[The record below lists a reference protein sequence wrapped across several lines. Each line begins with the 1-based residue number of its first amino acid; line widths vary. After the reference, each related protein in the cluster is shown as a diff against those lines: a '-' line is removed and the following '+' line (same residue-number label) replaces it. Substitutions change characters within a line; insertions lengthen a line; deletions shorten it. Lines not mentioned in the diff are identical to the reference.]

1 MILPFVGIGQEV
13 PFNVI
18 DEVPIYPGC
27 ERGSNAEKRKCM
39 SDKIAQFVIRKFN
52 TDIAEVLGLSG
63 KQLVKVIFKIDKS
76 GNVVGVRSRAPH
88 PRLEQEAVRVVKM
101 LPKMKPGRIDGKPV
115 IVPYSLPITFVVQ
128 GSNTE
133 SPYNSTPPPPPPPP
147 NSSIPERGSLN
158 YEYVIFTDNQKSKI
172 SQLNEQ
178 LIDVVGA
185 SNFPV
190 SKSTIKRFL
199 ICFFDKIASNS
210 SYKMYQEDLIKAEKY
225 SEDKEERTYFLFSL
239 NYINSALWSCMDE
252 NPKFLEEYSKV
263 DKIIPQSDLKI
274 KAFAEV
280 HLADLKK
287 EMGIFKYIESGK
299 MIDWERY
306 SECYARKIWKNF
318 TPKEMYKMS
327 PENENKL
334 DKMQQNCME
343 VNLK

>member
-1 MILPFVGIGQEV
+1 MKKLLFTILMILPFVGIGQEV

-115 IVPYSLPITFVVQ
+115 IVSYSLPITFVVQ

-147 NSSIPERGSLN
+147 LG
-158 YEYVIFTDNQKSKI
+158 F
-172 SQLNEQ
+172 SQGNENEQ
-178 LIDVVGA
+178 NYPFEINDGFTEMGNLEKYTMLTEA
-185 SNFPV
+185 YSH
-190 SKSTIKRFL
+190 L
-199 ICFFDKIASNS
+199 
-210 SYKMYQEDLIKAEKY
+210 LKAESSFADSYYNIKKEFKLYTIADRDKNFEHVLIRKFNYNGTLEKLSKY
-225 SEDKEERTYFLFSL
+225 MRENSKNFETENDIFKTELIEIGNGLYDNRYKYFYTYGKYTDFEENKIRFGYLYFFQIGNDSYQI
-239 NYINSALWSCMDE
+239 NINSIDGL
-252 NPKFLEEYSKV
+252 N
-263 DKIIPQSDLKI
+263 INDL
-274 KAFAEV
+274 
-280 HLADLKK
+280 
-287 EMGIFKYIESGK
+287 
-299 MIDWERY
+299 
-306 SECYARKIWKNF
+306 
-318 TPKEMYKMS
+318 
-327 PENENKL
+327 
-334 DKMQQNCME
+334 
-343 VNLK
+343 VNNIN

>member
-1 MILPFVGIGQEV
+1 MKKLLFTILMILPFVGIGQEV

-147 NSSIPERGSLN
+147 LG
-158 YEYVIFTDNQKSKI
+158 F
-172 SQLNEQ
+172 SQGNENEQ
-178 LIDVVGA
+178 NYPFEINDGFTEMGNLEKYTMLTEA
-185 SNFPV
+185 YSH
-190 SKSTIKRFL
+190 L
-199 ICFFDKIASNS
+199 
-210 SYKMYQEDLIKAEKY
+210 LKAESSFADSYYNIKKEFKLYTIADRDKNFEHVLIRKFNYNGTLEKLSKY
-225 SEDKEERTYFLFSL
+225 MRENSKNFETENDIFKTELIEIGNGLYDNRYKYFYTYGKYTDFEENKIRFGYLYFFQIGNDSYQI
-239 NYINSALWSCMDE
+239 NINSIDGL
-252 NPKFLEEYSKV
+252 N
-263 DKIIPQSDLKI
+263 INDL
-274 KAFAEV
+274 
-280 HLADLKK
+280 
-287 EMGIFKYIESGK
+287 
-299 MIDWERY
+299 
-306 SECYARKIWKNF
+306 
-318 TPKEMYKMS
+318 
-327 PENENKL
+327 
-334 DKMQQNCME
+334 
-343 VNLK
+343 VNNIN